1 MNGIK
6 QFFLGLS
13 KSTKI
18 TMIACVLFILLTLLV
33 LCFFI
38 LFPITPSATTV
49 AKIGKGGM
57 VYREPGMTTTVV
69 TTTTEAEIT
78 TTTAESTEA
87 TEEVSRV
94 TFTTPDL
101 GGNNNYVQETVP
113 PQQTY
118 TETAPV
124 IEENNSGE
132 YGIES
137 TEAPPVQTVTEAP
150 AEEVTVPQETVD
162 PNEPPLAPDV
172 PAQTIPVSPTDVP
185 VVSNPQEVPTM
196 DPHEGPEI
204 VLD

>member
-1 MNGIK
+1 
-6 QFFLGLS
+6 
-13 KSTKI
+13 
-18 TMIACVLFILLTLLV
+18 
-33 LCFFI
+33 
-38 LFPITPSATTV
+38 
-49 AKIGKGGM
+49 
-57 VYREPGMTTTVV
+57 MTTTVV

-78 TTTAESTEA
+78 TTIAESTEA

-150 AEEVTVPQETVD
+150 AEEATVPQETVD
-162 PNEPPLAPDV
+162 PNEPPLAPGCAGSDNSCKSYGRSGCLESSGS
-172 PAQTIPVSPTDVP
+172 TYNGS
-185 VVSNPQEVPTM
+185 S
-196 DPHEGPEI
+196 
-204 VLD
+204 